1 MNTSFA
7 NRISERKK
15 QILKRLATARA
26 NRFTRCF
33 QDSNPV
39 IGSNAVDYEL
49 SDRTQAINYGGISA
63 MVKLAKHVGLVD
75 AINKNVQLLKWHAP
89 YHESDHVLAMA
100 INVLCNGERLEHLER
115 LRNDSAFLDAM
126 GADSIPDPTTAGDFC
141 RRFQQADIDL
151 LMQAINEA
159 RVNVWKQQDSS
170 FFDQAIIDVDGVIVA
185 TTAQCKEGMDI
196 SYKGTWGYH
205 PLLISLANT
214 KEVLGI
220 VNRSGSVHSAHNA
233 AAYLDKA
240 ICTCIAGGFKRVRM
254 RGDCKFS
261 QTEYLDGW
269 DALGVRFQFGYEA
282 KANLKEIA
290 DNLPES
296 SWKELSRPL
305 PQKKTDAV
313 RTKPKKVK
321 REIIRQRGYVHLE
334 LLHEEV
340 AEFEYRPNAC
350 EKTYRMVVVRKNISK
365 EQGEA
370 RLIDEIRY
378 FFYISN
384 DLPSVTSEEVVF
396 GCNDRCD
403 QENLIAQLSGGV
415 RSLCAPVDNLLSN
428 WAYMVMVSVAW
439 NLKSWAA
446 LLIPEEPERKAE
458 HKAEKKRLLTMEFK
472 TFLSVFI
479 HIPCQIVQHARKT
492 THRLLSY
499 TDYTPAFFRL
509 CSVLNL

>member
-1 MNTSFA
+1 
-7 NRISERKK
+7 
-15 QILKRLATARA
+15 
-26 NRFTRCF
+26 
-33 QDSNPV
+33 
-39 IGSNAVDYEL
+39 
-49 SDRTQAINYGGISA
+49 

-100 INVLCNGERLEHLER
+100 INVL
-115 LRNDSAFLDAM
+115 
-126 GADSIPDPTTAGDFC
+126 
-141 RRFQQADIDL
+141 
-151 LMQAINEA
+151 
-159 RVNVWKQQDSS
+159 
-170 FFDQAIIDVDGVIVA
+170 
-185 TTAQCKEGMDI
+185 
-196 SYKGTWGYH
+196 
-205 PLLISLANT
+205 
-214 KEVLGI
+214 
-220 VNRSGSVHSAHNA
+220 
-233 AAYLDKA
+233 
-240 ICTCIAGGFKRVRM
+240 
-254 RGDCKFS
+254 CKFS

-365 EQGEA
+365 EQGEV
-370 RLIDEIRY
+370 RL
-378 FFYISN
+378 
-384 DLPSVTSEEVVF
+384 
-396 GCNDRCD
+396 
-403 QENLIAQLSGGV
+403 
-415 RSLCAPVDNLLSN
+415 
-428 WAYMVMVSVAW
+428 SVAW

-446 LLIPEEPERKAE
+446 LLIPEEPERKTE
-458 HKAEKKRLLTMEFK
+458 HKAEKKRLRTMEFK

-492 THRLLSY
+492 IHRLLSY

-509 CSVLNL
+509 CGILNL